1 MASSCPMPDP
11 VVRAPPPGADLWQA
25 FTVASQQ
32 LNKRKSIILGLIGI
46 AFIVI
51 IFWKVIPQIGS
62 YSDAWN
68 ALQSMSHLAFALI
81 IFMVLVYLMTYG
93 FPFMAATPGLKYWQS
108 QQLNEAAFAISNG
121 VPGGGAVGLAVQL
134 GMLTSYGVAGA
145 PATAAI
151 TAVGLWSSF
160 VTLGFPI
167 LGVIA
172 LIAVGGN
179 GGAYAYIGLIGLAVL
194 VTVVVAFVLVM
205 RSQTLARSI
214 GRLGNRLLGPLRGRI
229 SALRDLDLVGPITT
243 FRSNMYELLKRR
255 WATITVAQVAVSG
268 TQFLVL
274 FVALRGIEGWDKPG
288 TSMGV
293 VFAAFAISQ
302 VGLLIPITPGGLG
315 TVDAAMIAIMV
326 ALGVQ
331 NGNATAADL
340 VWRASSYVPQI
351 IVGILALVS
360 WYRRAGKTFATA
372 KSTAG

>member
-1 MASSCPMPDP
+1 M
-11 VVRAPPPGADLWQA
+11 ADLWQA

-32 LNKRKSIILGLIGI
+32 LDKRKSIILGLIGI